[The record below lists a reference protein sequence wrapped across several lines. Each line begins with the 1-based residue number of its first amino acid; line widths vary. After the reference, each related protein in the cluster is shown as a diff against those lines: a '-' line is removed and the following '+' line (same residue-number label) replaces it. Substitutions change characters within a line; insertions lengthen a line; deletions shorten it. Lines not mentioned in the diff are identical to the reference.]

1 MTMKWVLW
9 LFGLFAVAVASAFVA
24 GHNEGS
30 ITVFWPPYRLD
41 VSINFFVLVAALGF
55 VFVYGVL
62 RGVAVLLDLPRQAR
76 RWRLLQKERAVH
88 AALLDA
94 LALML
99 TGRYVRA
106 RKAAMQA
113 LELEQNL
120 REHLRLGESLPR
132 HLTQLRIMAD
142 LVAAESAHVLRDRTA
157 RDQHLSHA
165 LAIDP
170 QGLHPHLAESI
181 DAARLSA
188 ARWTL
193 GDREASSALRQLSEL
208 PHGLARRTLA
218 LRLRLKASRLL
229 RDHSMAIETARLLT
243 KHGAFSDAASDSL
256 LRSLALSSLLEC
268 ADTEQLARMWA
279 KLTDA
284 ETRHPEVT
292 RAAARRWLDLGG
304 EPGRA
309 VQWLMPQWQ
318 SWLQNP
324 DALDEPGRQAL
335 ATLFE
340 QALTAMPPDADW
352 LLRLERASQ
361 QWPQQAEWAYLS
373 ACVFMRHS
381 LWGKAQQALER
392 CAPRLSDA
400 RLRRRAW
407 VRLAELAE
415 QRGDNAAAALHWKK
429 AAQSE

>member
-1 MTMKWVLW
+1 MKWVLW

-30 ITVFWPPYRLD
+30 VTVFWPPYRLD
-41 VSINFFVLVAALGF
+41 VSINFFVLVALLGF
-55 VFVYGVL
+55 AFVYGVL

-120 REHLRLGESLPR
+120 RDNLRLGESLPR

-142 LVAAESAHVLRDRTA
+142 LVAAESAHSLRDRAA
-157 RDQHLSHA
+157 RDRHLEQA
-165 LAIDP
+165 LAADP
-170 QGLHPHLAESI
+170 QGGQPHLAESI

-193 GDREASSALRQLSEL
+193 GDRNAPLAMRQLSEL

-229 RDHSMAIETARLLT
+229 RDHGMAMETARLLT
-243 KHGAFSDAASDSL
+243 KHGAFSDNAAGSL
-256 LRSLALSSLLEC
+256 LRSLALSSLADC
-268 ADTEQLARMWA
+268 ADTDQLAHMWA
-279 KLTDA
+279 KLTEG
-284 ETRHPEVT
+284 ETLHPEVA
-292 RAAARRWLDLGG
+292 RAAALRWLELGG

-309 VQWLMPQWQ
+309 LQWLMPQWQ
-318 SWLQNP
+318 DWLQQP
-324 DALDEPGRQAL
+324 DALDEADRQGL
-335 ATLFE
+335 AVVFE
-340 QALTAMPPDADW
+340 QALGALPPDADW
-352 LLRLERASQ
+352 LQRLERASQ
-361 QWPQQAEWAYLS
+361 QWPQQAELAYLS

-392 CAPRLSDA
+392 CAPRLNDA

-415 QRGDNAAAALHWKK
+415 QRGDSAAAALHWKK
-429 AAQSE
+429 AAQSG